1 MSVIVYKRIC
11 NILSFTVGRLY
22 LKQFNGGPLHW
33 ITDIESKGEAPPFFF
48 WRHNC
53 HLPAVSSRYRYSNP
67 AALALMRVTNRGVP
81 TLPDSSFCRRSIM
94 APPPTNTTLQ

>member
-53 HLPAVSSRYRYSNP
+53 HLPAVSSRYSANP
-67 AALALMRVTNRGVP
+67 ASALIE
-81 TLPDSSFCRRSIM
+81 C
-94 APPPTNTTLQ
+94 